1 MFSALGPF
9 IEFEEIDLPEFWGD
23 MDDQKHM
30 YEDFDK
36 VLLEMNTL
44 LPEIHASKTQSK
56 SLENPEDLRK
66 HRKSTLSPSPSE
78 EQKETTARQE
88 PNEISIKEQEQDTES
103 AGEQDVRRESVTE
116 QGTYIGLTP
125 EQGSMRELITEQ
137 IPHRESITEQGSPPR
152 MSTSEQGIHIE
163 SIAEQGLDSESI
175 TAQGEHEESTVGQ
188 ETHRG
193 STAEQGS
200 RRESVVQ
207 GPQRG
212 SIAEGPRRK
221 SVIRKGSHKGSTAE
235 QGSHR
240 VSITEEP
247 LKGSTEEREPSR
259 ERTPE
264 EQDVDSASQSRE
276 GNSLRESET
285 SREHIEIPPREEQT
299 QEQAYEEALVTISE
313 LQEEDPVS
321 RTKDHLSETA
331 KKEVQKDKFC
341 EPKSPEIEGKSW
353 SGDSFN
359 PPCINTL
366 EQKHC
371 KS

>member
-23 MDDQKHM
+23 MDDQKHI

-56 SLENPEDLRK
+56 SLENPEDLHK

-78 EQKETTARQE
+78 EQKETTAGQE
-88 PNEISIKEQEQDTES
+88 PNKISTKEQEQDTES
-103 AGEQDVRRESVTE
+103 TGEPELRRDSVTE
-116 QGTYIGLTP
+116 QGTYIALTP
-125 EQGSMRELITEQ
+125 EQGSMRELITKQ
-137 IPHRESITEQGSPPR
+137 RLHRESITEQGSPPR
-152 MSTSEQGIHIE
+152 MSTSEQGIHVE

-175 TAQGEHEESTVGQ
+175 TAQGEPEESTVGQ
-188 ETHRG
+188 ETH
-193 STAEQGS
+193 
-200 RRESVVQ
+200 
-207 GPQRG
+207 RG

-235 QGSHR
+235 QGSRR

-276 GNSLRESET
+276 GNVLRESET
-285 SREHIEIPPREEQT
+285 SREHIEIPPQEEQT

-313 LQEEDPVS
+313 RQEEDPVS
-321 RTKDHLSETA
+321 RTKDHLSGNNA
-331 KKEVQKDKFC
+331 VLPQ
-341 EPKSPEIEGKSW
+341 
-353 SGDSFN
+353 
-359 PPCINTL
+359 
-366 EQKHC
+366 H
-371 KS
+371 